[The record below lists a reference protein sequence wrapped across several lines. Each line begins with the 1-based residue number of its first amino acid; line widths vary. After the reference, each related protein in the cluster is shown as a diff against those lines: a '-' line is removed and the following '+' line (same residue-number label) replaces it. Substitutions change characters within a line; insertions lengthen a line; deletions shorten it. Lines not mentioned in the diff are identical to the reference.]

1 MVVRGWEKEL
11 KMINTKDTLKDL
23 AFKVLNEINSF
34 ETLTIKFNTDVTRTF
49 KDIKINKNDIVEFN
63 NALTFTVNDDIIIIQ
78 DGCIICIV
86 NWNEITTIKFN

>member
-1 MVVRGWEKEL
+1 MV
-11 KMINTKDTLKDL
+11 NTKDTLKEL

-34 ETLTIKFNTDVTRTF
+34 DKLTIKFNTDITRTF

-86 NWNEITTIKFN
+86 NWCEITTIKFN

>member
-1 MVVRGWEKEL
+1 
-11 KMINTKDTLKDL
+11 MINTKDTLKDL